1 MASAMSNPK
10 QTCSMHGGQKNSMN
24 QKNLLKIKIEKY
36 LKVPLLLAVFWL
48 IAAGIMFIVSREA
61 GLIMLVF
68 DLIYMVIV
76 LVIYYQ
82 KRPDIMAEMVNFS
95 FEQSQIQKELLKDL
109 ALPYTLIDLDGR
121 FLWSNQQFYDVI
133 GKEKMHKK
141 SLFQVFP
148 ELTKEILPIQTG
160 EASVAILYEERN
172 YRLEMKCVHAKWGDE
187 DDFID
192 ASNSLIA
199 VYLFDE
205 TEIKKYIRENQ
216 EQKMAACLIYID
228 NYEEALESIDEV
240 KESLLTALINRKLTK
255 YMQNAGAIIKRLE
268 KDKYFAVFQ
277 KKNLE
282 QLQNDKFS
290 ILDEIRAIN
299 VGNSIA
305 VTLSISVGSGMD
317 GYLETYEAAR
327 SGMDLALGRGGDQAV
342 VKDGEKV
349 LYYGG
354 KTQGVEKGT
363 RVKARVKARALKELL
378 EGKDRVVIM
387 GHKIPD
393 MDAIGSAIGIY
404 RIAKNLNKKAH
415 IVMDVPPQAIRSVVN
430 NFVGNSNYE
439 EDMFIKSEEAMELMD
454 INTLLVVVDVNRP
467 GYTECE
473 ALLHR
478 ARFIVV
484 IDHHRQSNEV
494 IENPVLTYIEP
505 NASSACEMVAEILQY
520 MSEKTKMKP
529 YEADAMYAGML
540 VDTDNFVTKT
550 GVRTFEAAAFLR
562 RCGADVIR
570 VRKMFRYDIE
580 SYKIRAKAV
589 ENAATYLEHFA
600 LSIMPDMTGI
610 ESPTVLGAQ
619 VANEL
624 LDIDGVHASFVLTQ
638 VNDTIYISARSID
651 EINVQIIM
659 EKLGGGG
666 HANVAG
672 AQIKDVSLEEALDK
686 VKELLKEMKLE
697 GEI

>member
-1 MASAMSNPK
+1 
-10 QTCSMHGGQKNSMN
+10 MHGGQRNNMN
-24 QKNLLKIKIEKY
+24 QKNLLRVKIEKY

-48 IAAGIMFIVSREA
+48 VAAGIMFLINRKA
-61 GLIMLVF
+61 GFAMLGF
-68 DLIYMVIV
+68 DVIYMVIV

-82 KRPDIMAEMVNFS
+82 KRPDIMAEIVNFS

-109 ALPYTLIDLDGR
+109 ALPYTLVDLEGR
-121 FLWSNQQFYDVI
+121 FLWSNQQFHEVI

-148 ELTKEILPIQTG
+148 EITKEILPIQTG
-160 EASVAILYEERN
+160 QSNVDIVYENRN
-172 YRLEMKCVHAKWGDE
+172 YRLEMKCVHARWSEEE
-187 DDFID
+187 DFVD

-205 TEIKKYIRENQ
+205 TEIKKYIKENQ
-216 EQKMAACLIYID
+216 EQKMVACLIYID

-268 KDKYFAVFQ
+268 KDKYLAVFQ
-277 KKNLE
+277 KKNLT

-342 VKDGEKV
+342 VKDGEKI

-354 KTQGVEKGT
+354 KTQGVEKNT

-378 EGKDRVVIM
+378 EGKDRVIIM

-404 RIAKNLNKKAH
+404 RIAENLNKKAH
-415 IVMDVPPQAIRSVVN
+415 IVLNSPTLAIRSVIN
-430 NFVGNSNYE
+430 NFMGNSNYE
-439 EDMFIKSEEAMELMD
+439 EDMFVKSEEAMELMD
-454 INTLLVVVDVNRP
+454 ANTLLVVVDVNRP
-467 GYTECE
+467 SYTECE
-473 ALLHR
+473 ELLGR
-478 ARFIVV
+478 AKSIVV

-494 IENPVLTYIEP
+494 IKNPLLTYIEP

-562 RCGADVIR
+562 RCGADVVR

-589 ENAATYLEHFA
+589 ESAETYLDSFA
-600 LSIMPDMTGI
+600 LSIMPDMTGMD
-610 ESPTVLGAQ
+610 SPTVMGAQ

-624 LDIDGVHASFVLTQ
+624 LDIDGVHASFVLTK
-638 VNDTIYISARSID
+638 VKDTIYISARSID

-659 EKLGGGG
+659 EKMGGGG

-672 AQIKDVSLEEALDK
+672 AQMKDVSEEEALKK
-686 VKELLKEMKLE
+686 VKEVLKSMKLE

>member
-1 MASAMSNPK
+1 M
-10 QTCSMHGGQKNSMN
+10 MHGGQRNNMN
-24 QKNLLKIKIEKY
+24 QKNLLRVKIEKY

-48 IAAGIMFIVSREA
+48 VAAGIMFLINRKA
-61 GLIMLVF
+61 GFAMLGF
-68 DLIYMVIV
+68 DVIYMVIV

-82 KRPDIMAEMVNFS
+82 KRPDIMAEIVNFS

-109 ALPYTLIDLDGR
+109 ALPYTLVDLEGR
-121 FLWSNQQFYDVI
+121 FLWSNQQFHEVI

-148 ELTKEILPIQTG
+148 EITKEILPIQTG
-160 EASVAILYEERN
+160 QSNVDIVYENRN
-172 YRLEMKCVHAKWGDE
+172 YRLEMKCVHARWSEEE
-187 DDFID
+187 DFVD

-205 TEIKKYIRENQ
+205 TEIKKYIKENQ
-216 EQKMAACLIYID
+216 EQKMVACLIYID

-268 KDKYFAVFQ
+268 KDKYLAVFQ
-277 KKNLE
+277 KKNLT

-342 VKDGEKV
+342 VKDGEKI

-354 KTQGVEKGT
+354 KTQGVEKNT

-378 EGKDRVVIM
+378 EGKDRVIIM

-404 RIAKNLNKKAH
+404 RIAENLNKKAH
-415 IVMDVPPQAIRSVVN
+415 IVLNSPTLAIRSVIN
-430 NFVGNSNYE
+430 NFMGNSNYE
-439 EDMFIKSEEAMELMD
+439 EDMFVKSEEAMELMD
-454 INTLLVVVDVNRP
+454 ANTLLVVVDVNRP
-467 GYTECE
+467 SYTECE
-473 ALLHR
+473 ELLGR
-478 ARFIVV
+478 AKSIVV

-494 IENPVLTYIEP
+494 IKNPLLTYIEP

-562 RCGADVIR
+562 RCGADVVR

-589 ENAATYLEHFA
+589 ESAETYLDSFA
-600 LSIMPDMTGI
+600 LSIMPDMTGMD
-610 ESPTVLGAQ
+610 SPTVMGAQ

-624 LDIDGVHASFVLTQ
+624 LDIDGVHASFVLTK
-638 VNDTIYISARSID
+638 VKDTIYISARSID

-659 EKLGGGG
+659 EKMGGGG

-672 AQIKDVSLEEALDK
+672 AQMKDVSEEEALKK
-686 VKELLKEMKLE
+686 VKEVLKSMKLE

>member
-1 MASAMSNPK
+1 M
-10 QTCSMHGGQKNSMN
+10 MHGGQKNSMN
-24 QKNLLKIKIEKY
+24 QKNLLRIKIEKY
-36 LKVPLLLAVFWL
+36 LKVPLLLAIFWL
-48 IAAGIMFIVSREA
+48 VAAGIMFVISRQA
-61 GLIMLVF
+61 GFLMLF
-68 DLIYMVIV
+68 FELIYMVIV

-82 KRPDIMAEMVNFS
+82 KRPDIMTEIVSFS

-109 ALPYTLIDLDGR
+109 ALPYTLIDLEGR
-121 FLWSNQQFYDVI
+121 FLWSNQQFHEVI
-133 GKEKMHKK
+133 GKEKMRKK
-141 SLFQVFP
+141 SLFHVFP
-148 ELTKEILPIQTG
+148 EITREILPVQPG
-160 EASVAILYEERN
+160 QSSVDIVYENRN
-172 YRLEMKCVHAKWGDE
+172 YRLEMKCVHARWGNEE
-187 DDFID
+187 DFVD

-205 TEIKKYIRENQ
+205 TEIKKYIKENQ
-216 EQKMAACLIYID
+216 EQKMVASLIYID

-268 KDKYFAVFQ
+268 KDKYLAVFQ
-277 KKNLE
+277 KKNLT

-342 VKDGEKV
+342 VKDGEKI

-378 EGKDRVVIM
+378 EGKDRVIIM

-404 RIAKNLNKKAH
+404 RIAENLNKKAH
-415 IVMDVPPQAIRSVVN
+415 IVLNVPTLAIRSVIN
-430 NFVGNSNYE
+430 NFIGNSNYE
-439 EDMFIKSEEAMELMD
+439 EDMFVKSEEAMELMD
-454 INTLLVVVDVNRP
+454 ANTLLVVVDVNRP
-467 GYTECE
+467 SYTECE
-473 ALLHR
+473 ELLVR
-478 ARFIVV
+478 AKSIVV
-484 IDHHRQSNEV
+484 IDHHRQTNEV

-562 RCGADVIR
+562 RCGADVVR

-589 ENAATYLEHFA
+589 ESAETYLGSFA
-600 LSIMPDMTGI
+600 LSVMPDMTGI
-610 ESPTVLGAQ
+610 ESPTVMGAQ

-624 LDIDGVHASFVLTQ
+624 LDIDGVHASFVLTK
-638 VNDTIYISARSID
+638 VEDTIYISARSID

-672 AQIKDVSLEEALDK
+672 AQMKGVSEKEALEK
-686 VKELLKEMKLE
+686 MKEILKMMKLE

>member
-1 MASAMSNPK
+1 
-10 QTCSMHGGQKNSMN
+10 MN
-24 QKNLLKIKIEKY
+24 QKNLLRIKIEKY
-36 LKVPLLLAVFWL
+36 LKIPLLLAIFWL
-48 IAAGIMFIVSREA
+48 VAAGIMFVISREA
-61 GLIMLVF
+61 GFTMLFF
-68 DLIYMVIV
+68 DVIYMVIV

-82 KRPDIMAEMVNFS
+82 KRPDIMAEMVSFS

-109 ALPYTLIDLDGR
+109 ALPYTLIELEGR
-121 FLWSNQQFYDVI
+121 FLWSNQQFYEVI
-133 GKEKMHKK
+133 GKEKMRKK
-141 SLFQVFP
+141 SLFHVFS
-148 ELTKEILPIQTG
+148 EITREILPIHTG
-160 EASVAILYEERN
+160 QSSVEIEYENRN
-172 YRLEMKCVHAKWGDE
+172 YRLEMKCIHARWGSE
-187 DDFID
+187 DDFVD

-216 EQKMAACLIYID
+216 EQKMVACLIYID

-255 YMQNAGAIIKRLE
+255 YMQNAGAIIKKLE
-268 KDKYFAVFQ
+268 KDKYLAVFQ
-277 KKNLE
+277 KKNLT

-290 ILDEIRAIN
+290 ILDEIRSIN

-305 VTLSISVGSGMD
+305 VTLSISVGAGMD

-342 VKDGEKV
+342 VKDGEKI

-378 EGKDRVVIM
+378 EGKDRVIIM

-404 RIAKNLNKKAH
+404 RIAENLNKKAH
-415 IVMDVPPQAIRSVVN
+415 IVLNTPTLAIRSVIN
-430 NFVGNSNYE
+430 NFIGNSNYE
-439 EDMFIKSEEAMELMD
+439 EDMFVKSEEAMELMD
-454 INTLLVVVDVNRP
+454 ANTLLVVVDVNRP
-467 GYTECE
+467 SYTECE
-473 ALLHR
+473 DLLGK
-478 ARFIVV
+478 AKSIVV
-484 IDHHRQSNEV
+484 IDHHRQTNEV

-570 VRKMFRYDIE
+570 VRKMFRFDME

-589 ENAATYLEHFA
+589 ERAETYLGSFA
-600 LSIMPDMTGI
+600 LSVMPDMTGI
-610 ESPTVLGAQ
+610 ESPTVMGAQ

-624 LDIDGVHASFVLTQ
+624 LDIDGVHASFVLTK
-638 VNDTIYISARSID
+638 VEETIYISARSID

-672 AQIKDVSLEEALDK
+672 AQMKGISEKEALEK
-686 VKELLKEMKLE
+686 MKEVLKTMKIE

>member
-1 MASAMSNPK
+1 M
-10 QTCSMHGGQKNSMN
+10 MHGGQKNSMN
-24 QKNLLKIKIEKY
+24 QKNLLRIKIEKY
-36 LKVPLLLAVFWL
+36 LKVPLLLAIFWL
-48 IAAGIMFIVSREA
+48 VAAGIMFVISRQA
-61 GLIMLVF
+61 GFLMLF
-68 DLIYMVIV
+68 FELIYMVIV

-82 KRPDIMAEMVNFS
+82 KRPDIMTEIVSFS

-109 ALPYTLIDLDGR
+109 ALPYTLIDLEGR
-121 FLWSNQQFYDVI
+121 FLWSNQQFHEVI
-133 GKEKMHKK
+133 GKEKMRKK
-141 SLFQVFP
+141 SLFHVFP
-148 ELTKEILPIQTG
+148 EITREILPIQTG
-160 EASVAILYEERN
+160 QSSVDIVYENRN
-172 YRLEMKCVHAKWGDE
+172 YRLEMKCVHARWGNEE
-187 DDFID
+187 DFVD

-205 TEIKKYIRENQ
+205 TEIKKYIKENQ
-216 EQKMAACLIYID
+216 EQKMVASLIYID

-268 KDKYFAVFQ
+268 KDKYLAVFQ
-277 KKNLE
+277 KKNLT

-342 VKDGEKV
+342 VKDGEKI

-378 EGKDRVVIM
+378 EGKDRVIIM

-404 RIAKNLNKKAH
+404 RIAENLNKKAH
-415 IVMDVPPQAIRSVVN
+415 IVLNVPTLAIRSVIN
-430 NFVGNSNYE
+430 NFIGNSNYE
-439 EDMFIKSEEAMELMD
+439 EDMFVKSEEAMELMD
-454 INTLLVVVDVNRP
+454 ANTLLVVVDVNRP
-467 GYTECE
+467 SYTECE
-473 ALLHR
+473 ELLVR
-478 ARFIVV
+478 AKSIVV
-484 IDHHRQSNEV
+484 IDHHRQTNEV

-562 RCGADVIR
+562 RCGADVVR

-589 ENAATYLEHFA
+589 ESAETYLGSFA
-600 LSIMPDMTGI
+600 LSVMPDMTGI
-610 ESPTVLGAQ
+610 ESPTVMGAQ

-624 LDIDGVHASFVLTQ
+624 LDIDGVHASFVLTK
-638 VNDTIYISARSID
+638 VEDTIYISARSID

-672 AQIKDVSLEEALDK
+672 AQMKGVSEKEALEK
-686 VKELLKEMKLE
+686 MKEILKMMKLE

>member
-1 MASAMSNPK
+1 
-10 QTCSMHGGQKNSMN
+10 MN
-24 QKNLLKIKIEKY
+24 QKNLLRMKIEKY
-36 LKVPLLLAVFWL
+36 LKVPLLLAIFWL
-48 IAAGIMFIVSREA
+48 VAAGIIFVMDKKSGIV
-61 GLIMLVF
+61 MLLF
-68 DLIYMVIV
+68 DVIYMVMV

-82 KRPDIMAEMVNFS
+82 KRPYIMAEIVNFA
-95 FEQSQIQKELLKDL
+95 FEHSQIQKELLKDL
-109 ALPYTLIDLDGR
+109 ALPYTLIDIDGR
-121 FLWSNQQFYDVI
+121 FLWSNQQFYEVI
-133 GKEKMHKK
+133 GKEKLHKK
-141 SLFQVFP
+141 NLFQIFP
-148 ELTKEILPIQTG
+148 ELTKENLPIDRDQ
-160 EASVAILYEERN
+160 ASVETIYEERN
-172 YRLEMKCVHAKWGDE
+172 YRMEMKRVHACWE
-187 DDFID
+187 EEFVD
-192 ASNSLIA
+192 ANNSLIA

-205 TEIKKYIRENQ
+205 TEIKKYIKENQ
-216 EQKMAACLIYID
+216 EQKMVACLIYID

-268 KDKYFAVFQ
+268 KDKYLAVLQ
-277 KKNLE
+277 KKNLT

-290 ILDEIRAIN
+290 ILDEIKAIN

-305 VTLSISVGSGMD
+305 VTLSISVGAGVDS
-317 GYLETYEAAR
+317 YLETYEAAR

-342 VKDGEKV
+342 VRDGEKI

-363 RVKARVKARALKELL
+363 RVKARVKAHALKELL
-378 EGKDRVVIM
+378 EGKDRVLIM

-404 RIAKNLNKKAH
+404 RIARNLNKKAH
-415 IVMDVPPQAIRSVVN
+415 IVLNAPTLAIRSVVQ

-439 EDMFIKSEEAMELMD
+439 EDMFVKGEEAKGLMD
-454 INTLLVVVDVNRP
+454 ANTLLVVVDVNRP
-467 GYTECE
+467 SYTECE
-473 ALLHR
+473 ELLHY
-478 ARFIVV
+478 AKSTVV

-494 IENPVLTYIEP
+494 IENQVLTYVEP
-505 NASSACEMVAEILQY
+505 NASSSCEMVAEILQY

-529 YEADAMYAGML
+529 FEADAMYAGML

-562 RCGADVIR
+562 RCGADVVR
-570 VRKMFRYDIE
+570 VRKMFRCDIE

-589 ENAATYLEHFA
+589 ENSQTYLERFA
-600 LSIMPDMTGI
+600 LSMMPDMTGI

-624 LDIDGVHASFVLTQ
+624 LDIEGVNASFVLTK
-638 VNDTIYISARSID
+638 VGDTIYISARSID

-672 AQIKDVSLEEALDK
+672 AQMKEIGMEEALEK
-686 VKELLKEMKLE
+686 IKEVLKTMKLE

>member
-1 MASAMSNPK
+1 
-10 QTCSMHGGQKNSMN
+10 MN
-24 QKNLLKIKIEKY
+24 QKNLLKVKIEKY
-36 LKVPLLLAVFWL
+36 LKIPLFLAVFWL
-48 IAAGIMFIVSREA
+48 LATGIMFAISKEA
-61 GLIMLVF
+61 GFLMLLF
-68 DLIYMVIV
+68 EFIYMTVV
-76 LVIYYQ
+76 LFVYYQ
-82 KRPDIMAEMVNFS
+82 KRSDIMAEIVNFS
-95 FEQSQIQKELLKDL
+95 FEQSQVQKELLKDL
-109 ALPYTLIDLDGR
+109 AIPYTLVDLEGR
-121 FLWSNQQFYDVI
+121 FLWSNQQFREVV
-133 GKEKMHKK
+133 GKEKLHKK
-141 SLFQVFP
+141 SLFQLFP
-148 ELTKEILPIQTG
+148 EITKEILPVQSGQTT
-160 EASVAILYEERN
+160 ADILYENRN
-172 YRLEMKCVHAKWGDE
+172 YRMEMKGVHVKWGEEEEIEDE
-187 DDFID
+187 K
-192 ASNSLIA
+192 NSLIA

-205 TEIKKYIRENQ
+205 TEMKKYIKENQ

-228 NYEEALESIDEV
+228 NYEEVLDSIDEV

-255 YMQNAGAIIKRLE
+255 YMQSADGIIKKLE
-268 KDKYFAVFQ
+268 KDKYLAVFQ
-277 KKNLE
+277 KKNLV

-305 VTLSISVGSGMD
+305 VTLSISVGAGID

-342 VKDGEKV
+342 VKDGEKI

-378 EGKDRVVIM
+378 EGKDRVIIM
-387 GHKIPD
+387 GHRIPD
-393 MDAIGSAIGIY
+393 MDAIGSAIGLY
-404 RIAKNLNKKAH
+404 RIAENLNKKAH
-415 IVMDVPPQAIRSVVN
+415 IVLNEPTLAIRAVIN

-439 EDMFIKSEEAMELMD
+439 EDMFVKSEEAMALLD
-454 INTLLVVVDVNRP
+454 ANTLLVVVDVNRP
-467 GYTECE
+467 SYTECE
-473 ALLHR
+473 ALLGK
-478 ARFIVV
+478 AKSIVV
-484 IDHHRQSNEV
+484 IDHHRQTNEV
-494 IENPVLTYIEP
+494 VENPVLTYIEP
-505 NASSACEMVAEILQY
+505 NASSSCEMVAEILQY
-520 MSEKTKMKP
+520 MSEKAKMKP

-570 VRKMFRYDIE
+570 VRKLFRYDME

-589 ENAATYLEHFA
+589 ESAQMYLSNFA

-610 ESPTVLGAQ
+610 EAPTVMGAQ

-624 LDIDGVHASFVLTQ
+624 LDVDGVYASFVLTK
-638 VNDTIYISARSID
+638 VGETVYVSARSID
-651 EINVQIIM
+651 EVNVQIIM

-672 AQIKDVSLEEALDK
+672 AQIKDVSEEEALEK
-686 VKELLKEMKLE
+686 VKEILKLMKIE

>member
-1 MASAMSNPK
+1 M
-10 QTCSMHGGQKNSMN
+10 MHGGQKNSMN
-24 QKNLLKIKIEKY
+24 QKNLLRIKIEKY
-36 LKVPLLLAVFWL
+36 LKVPLLLAIFWL
-48 IAAGIMFIVSREA
+48 VAAGIMFVISRQA
-61 GLIMLVF
+61 GFLMLF
-68 DLIYMVIV
+68 FELIYMVIV

-82 KRPDIMAEMVNFS
+82 KRPDIMTEIVSFS

-109 ALPYTLIDLDGR
+109 ALPYTLIDLEGR
-121 FLWSNQQFYDVI
+121 FLWSNQQFHEVI
-133 GKEKMHKK
+133 GKEKMRKK
-141 SLFQVFP
+141 SLFHVFP
-148 ELTKEILPIQTG
+148 EITREILPVQIGQS
-160 EASVAILYEERN
+160 SVDIVYENRN
-172 YRLEMKCVHAKWGDE
+172 YRLEMKCVHARWGNEE
-187 DDFID
+187 DFVD

-205 TEIKKYIRENQ
+205 TEIKKYIKENQ
-216 EQKMAACLIYID
+216 EQKMVASLIYID

-268 KDKYFAVFQ
+268 KDKYLAVFQ
-277 KKNLE
+277 KKNLT

-342 VKDGEKV
+342 VKDGEKI

-378 EGKDRVVIM
+378 EGKDRVIIM

-404 RIAKNLNKKAH
+404 RIAENLNKKAH
-415 IVMDVPPQAIRSVVN
+415 IVLNVPTLAIRSVIN
-430 NFVGNSNYE
+430 NFIGNSNYE
-439 EDMFIKSEEAMELMD
+439 EDMFVKSEEAMELMD
-454 INTLLVVVDVNRP
+454 ANTLLVVVDVNRP
-467 GYTECE
+467 SYTECE
-473 ALLHR
+473 ELLVR
-478 ARFIVV
+478 AKSIVV
-484 IDHHRQSNEV
+484 IDHHRQTNEV

-562 RCGADVIR
+562 RCGADVVR

-589 ENAATYLEHFA
+589 ESAETYLGSFA
-600 LSIMPDMTGI
+600 LSVMPDMTGI
-610 ESPTVLGAQ
+610 ESPTVMGAQ

-624 LDIDGVHASFVLTQ
+624 LDIDGVHASFVLTK
-638 VNDTIYISARSID
+638 VEDTIYISARSID

-672 AQIKDVSLEEALDK
+672 AQMKGVSEKEALEK
-686 VKELLKEMKLE
+686 MKEILKMMKLE

>member
-1 MASAMSNPK
+1 
-10 QTCSMHGGQKNSMN
+10 MN
-24 QKNLLKIKIEKY
+24 QKNLLRVKIEKY

-48 IAAGIMFIVSREA
+48 VAAGIMFLINRKA
-61 GLIMLVF
+61 GFAMLGF
-68 DLIYMVIV
+68 DVIYMVIV

-82 KRPDIMAEMVNFS
+82 KRPDIMAEIVNFS

-109 ALPYTLIDLDGR
+109 ALPYTLVDLEGR
-121 FLWSNQQFYDVI
+121 FLWSNQQFHEVI

-148 ELTKEILPIQTG
+148 EITKEILPIQTG
-160 EASVAILYEERN
+160 QSNVDIVYENRN
-172 YRLEMKCVHAKWGDE
+172 YRLEMKCVHARWSEEE
-187 DDFID
+187 DFVD

-205 TEIKKYIRENQ
+205 TEIKKYIKENQ
-216 EQKMAACLIYID
+216 EQKMVACLIYID

-268 KDKYFAVFQ
+268 KDKYLAVFQ
-277 KKNLE
+277 KKNLT

-342 VKDGEKV
+342 VKDGEKI

-354 KTQGVEKGT
+354 KTQGVEKNT

-378 EGKDRVVIM
+378 EGKDRVIIM

-404 RIAKNLNKKAH
+404 RIAENLNKKAH
-415 IVMDVPPQAIRSVVN
+415 IVLNSPTLAIRSVIN
-430 NFVGNSNYE
+430 NFMGNSNYE
-439 EDMFIKSEEAMELMD
+439 EDMFVKSEEAMELMD
-454 INTLLVVVDVNRP
+454 ANTLLVVVDVNRP
-467 GYTECE
+467 SYTECE
-473 ALLHR
+473 ELLGR
-478 ARFIVV
+478 AKSIVV

-494 IENPVLTYIEP
+494 IKNPLLTYIEP

-562 RCGADVIR
+562 RCGADVVR

-589 ENAATYLEHFA
+589 ESAETYLDSFA
-600 LSIMPDMTGI
+600 LSIMPDMTGMD
-610 ESPTVLGAQ
+610 SPTVMGAQ

-624 LDIDGVHASFVLTQ
+624 LDIDGVHASFVLTK
-638 VNDTIYISARSID
+638 VKDTIYISARSID

-659 EKLGGGG
+659 EKMGGGG

-672 AQIKDVSLEEALDK
+672 AQMKDVSEEEALKK
-686 VKELLKEMKLE
+686 VKEVLKSMKLE

>member
-1 MASAMSNPK
+1 
-10 QTCSMHGGQKNSMN
+10 MN
-24 QKNLLKIKIEKY
+24 QKNLLRIKIEKY
-36 LKVPLLLAVFWL
+36 LKVPLLLAIFWL
-48 IAAGIMFIVSREA
+48 VATGIMFLINSEA
-61 GLIMLVF
+61 GFLMLLFEFIYLIM
-68 DLIYMVIV
+68 V

-82 KRPDIMAEMVNFS
+82 KRPDIMAEIVNFS

-109 ALPYTLIDLDGR
+109 AIPYTLIDLEGR
-121 FLWSNQQFYDVI
+121 FLWANQQFHEVI
-133 GKEKMHKK
+133 GKEKVHKK
-141 SLFQVFP
+141 SLFQVFT
-148 ELTKEILPIQTG
+148 EINKEILPVQTG
-160 EASVAILYEERN
+160 QMTKDIVYENRN
-172 YRLEMKCVHAKWGDE
+172 YRMEMKCVHVRWGEEEEIVDE
-187 DDFID
+187 
-192 ASNSLIA
+192 SNSLIA

-205 TEIKKYIRENQ
+205 TEIKKYIKENQ
-216 EQKMAACLIYID
+216 EQKMVACLIYID

-268 KDKYFAVFQ
+268 KDKYLAVFQ
-277 KKNLE
+277 KKNLT

-290 ILDEIRAIN
+290 ILDEIKAIN

-342 VKDGEKV
+342 VKDGEKI

-354 KTQGVEKGT
+354 KTQGVEKST

-404 RIAKNLNKKAH
+404 RIAENLNKKAH
-415 IVMDVPPQAIRSVVN
+415 IVLNTPTLAIRSVIN
-430 NFVGNSNYE
+430 NFMGNSNYE
-439 EDMFIKSEEAMELMD
+439 EDMFVKSEVAMELMD
-454 INTLLVVVDVNRP
+454 ANTLLVVVDVNRP
-467 GYTECE
+467 SYTECE
-473 ALLHR
+473 ALLTR
-478 ARFIVV
+478 AKSIVV
-484 IDHHRQSNEV
+484 IDHHRQTNEV

-505 NASSACEMVAEILQY
+505 NASSSCEMVAEILQY
-520 MSEKTKMKP
+520 MSEKAKMKP

-562 RCGADVIR
+562 RCGADVVR

-589 ENAATYLEHFA
+589 ESAKTYLEIFA
-600 LSIMPDMTGI
+600 MSIMPDMTGI
-610 ESPTVLGAQ
+610 EAPTVMGAQ

-624 LDIDGVHASFVLTQ
+624 LNIDGIQASFALTK
-638 VNDTIYISARSID
+638 VADTIYISARSID
-651 EINVQIIM
+651 EVNVQIIM

-672 AQIKDVSLEEALDK
+672 AQMKDVSEEEALEK
-686 VKELLKEMKLE
+686 VKEVLKLMKME

>member
-454 INTLLVVVDVNRP
+454 DAEDMVTFCRDVLEHMELVLAETPEMLPVLKQAGVVDSGGQGLMQVLKGALEGVLGKGIPFDAVVAQTSQKAAPVGAARDDIDTADIKF
-467 GYTECE
+467 GYCTE
-473 ALLHR
+473 
-478 ARFIVV
+478 FIINVEDAYDDDEEYEDEDSEYYEIVCPSCGEVV
-484 IDHHRQSNEV
+484 CFDDTLEEDELIC
-494 IENPVLTYIEP
+494 P
-505 NASSACEMVAEILQY
+505 ACGE
-520 MSEKTKMKP
+520 
-529 YEADAMYAGML
+529 L
-540 VDTDNFVTKT
+540 V
-550 GVRTFEAAAFLR
+550 
-562 RCGADVIR
+562 
-570 VRKMFRYDIE
+570 
-580 SYKIRAKAV
+580 
-589 ENAATYLEHFA
+589 
-600 LSIMPDMTGI
+600 TGI
-610 ESPTVLGAQ
+610 EVC
-619 VANEL
+619 
-624 LDIDGVHASFVLTQ
+624 DGDCSNCTA
-638 VNDTIYISARSID
+638 DCD
-651 EINVQIIM
+651 
-659 EKLGGGG
+659 G
-666 HANVAG
+666 
-672 AQIKDVSLEEALDK
+672 
-686 VKELLKEMKLE
+686 
-697 GEI
+697 

>member
-1 MASAMSNPK
+1 
-10 QTCSMHGGQKNSMN
+10 MN
-24 QKNLLKIKIEKY
+24 QKNLLRIKIEKY
-36 LKVPLLLAVFWL
+36 LKIPLLLAIFWL
-48 IAAGIMFIVSREA
+48 VAAGIMFVISREA
-61 GLIMLVF
+61 GFTMLFF
-68 DLIYMVIV
+68 DVIYMVIV

-82 KRPDIMAEMVNFS
+82 KRPDIMAEMVSFS

-109 ALPYTLIDLDGR
+109 ALPYTLIDLEGR
-121 FLWSNQQFYDVI
+121 FLWSNQQFYEVI
-133 GKEKMHKK
+133 GKEKMRKK
-141 SLFQVFP
+141 SLFHVFS
-148 ELTKEILPIQTG
+148 EITREILPIHTG
-160 EASVAILYEERN
+160 QSSVEIEYENRN
-172 YRLEMKCVHAKWGDE
+172 YRLEMKCIHARWGSE
-187 DDFID
+187 DDFVD

-216 EQKMAACLIYID
+216 EQKMVACLIYID

-255 YMQNAGAIIKRLE
+255 YMQNAGAIIKKLE
-268 KDKYFAVFQ
+268 KDKYLAVFQ
-277 KKNLE
+277 KKNLT

-290 ILDEIRAIN
+290 ILDEIRSIN

-305 VTLSISVGSGMD
+305 VTLSISVGAGMD

-342 VKDGEKV
+342 VKDGEKI

-378 EGKDRVVIM
+378 EGKDRVIIM

-404 RIAKNLNKKAH
+404 RIAENLNKKAH
-415 IVMDVPPQAIRSVVN
+415 IVLNTPTLAIRSVIN
-430 NFVGNSNYE
+430 NFIGNSNYE
-439 EDMFIKSEEAMELMD
+439 EDMFVKSEEAMELMD
-454 INTLLVVVDVNRP
+454 ANTLLVVVDVNRP
-467 GYTECE
+467 SYTECE
-473 ALLHR
+473 DLLGK
-478 ARFIVV
+478 AKSIVV
-484 IDHHRQSNEV
+484 IDHHRQTNEV

-570 VRKMFRYDIE
+570 VRKMFRFDME

-589 ENAATYLEHFA
+589 ERAETYLGSFA
-600 LSIMPDMTGI
+600 LSVMPDMTGI
-610 ESPTVLGAQ
+610 ESPTVMGAQ

-624 LDIDGVHASFVLTQ
+624 LDIDGVHASFVLTK
-638 VNDTIYISARSID
+638 VEETIYISARSID

-672 AQIKDVSLEEALDK
+672 AQMKGISEKEALEK
-686 VKELLKEMKLE
+686 MKEVLKTMKIE

>member
-1 MASAMSNPK
+1 M
-10 QTCSMHGGQKNSMN
+10 MHGGQKNSMN
-24 QKNLLKIKIEKY
+24 QKNLLRIKIEKY
-36 LKVPLLLAVFWL
+36 LKVPLLLAIFWL
-48 IAAGIMFIVSREA
+48 VAAGIMFVISRQA
-61 GLIMLVF
+61 GFLMLF
-68 DLIYMVIV
+68 FELIYMVIV

-82 KRPDIMAEMVNFS
+82 KRPDIMTEIVSFS

-109 ALPYTLIDLDGR
+109 ALPYTLIDLEGR
-121 FLWSNQQFYDVI
+121 FLWSNQQFHEVI
-133 GKEKMHKK
+133 GKEKMRKK
-141 SLFQVFP
+141 SLFHVFP
-148 ELTKEILPIQTG
+148 EITREILPVQPG
-160 EASVAILYEERN
+160 QSSVDIVYENRN
-172 YRLEMKCVHAKWGDE
+172 YRLEMKCVHARWGNEE
-187 DDFID
+187 DFVD

-205 TEIKKYIRENQ
+205 TEIKKYIKENQ
-216 EQKMAACLIYID
+216 EQKMVVSLIYID

-268 KDKYFAVFQ
+268 KDKYLAVFQ
-277 KKNLE
+277 KKNLT

-342 VKDGEKV
+342 VKDGEKI

-378 EGKDRVVIM
+378 EGKDRVIIM

-404 RIAKNLNKKAH
+404 RIAENLNKKAH
-415 IVMDVPPQAIRSVVN
+415 IVLNVPTLAIRSVIN
-430 NFVGNSNYE
+430 NFIGNSNYE
-439 EDMFIKSEEAMELMD
+439 EDMFVKSEEAMELMD
-454 INTLLVVVDVNRP
+454 ANTLLVVVDVNRP
-467 GYTECE
+467 SYTECE
-473 ALLHR
+473 ELLVR
-478 ARFIVV
+478 AKSIVV
-484 IDHHRQSNEV
+484 IDHHRQTNEV

-562 RCGADVIR
+562 RCGADVVR

-589 ENAATYLEHFA
+589 ESAETYLGSFA
-600 LSIMPDMTGI
+600 LSVMPDMTGI
-610 ESPTVLGAQ
+610 ESPTVMGAQ

-624 LDIDGVHASFVLTQ
+624 LDIDGVHASFVLTK
-638 VNDTIYISARSID
+638 VEDTIYISARSID

-672 AQIKDVSLEEALDK
+672 AQMKGVSEKEALEK
-686 VKELLKEMKLE
+686 MKEILKMMKLE

>member
-1 MASAMSNPK
+1 M
-10 QTCSMHGGQKNSMN
+10 MHGGQKNSMN
-24 QKNLLKIKIEKY
+24 QKNLLRIKIEKY
-36 LKVPLLLAVFWL
+36 LKVPLLLAIFWL
-48 IAAGIMFIVSREA
+48 VAAGIMFVISRQA
-61 GLIMLVF
+61 GFLMLF
-68 DLIYMVIV
+68 FELIYIVIV

-82 KRPDIMAEMVNFS
+82 KRPDIMTEIVSFS

-109 ALPYTLIDLDGR
+109 ALPYTLIDLEGR
-121 FLWSNQQFYDVI
+121 FLWSNQQFHEVI
-133 GKEKMHKK
+133 GKEKMRKK
-141 SLFQVFP
+141 SLFHVFP
-148 ELTKEILPIQTG
+148 EITREILPIQTG
-160 EASVAILYEERN
+160 QSSVDIVYENRN
-172 YRLEMKCVHAKWGDE
+172 YRLEMKCVHARWGNEE
-187 DDFID
+187 DFVD

-205 TEIKKYIRENQ
+205 TEIKKYIKENQ
-216 EQKMAACLIYID
+216 EQKMVASLIYID

-268 KDKYFAVFQ
+268 KDKYLAVFQ
-277 KKNLE
+277 KKNLT

-342 VKDGEKV
+342 VKDGEKI

-378 EGKDRVVIM
+378 EGKDRVIIM

-404 RIAKNLNKKAH
+404 RIAENLNKKAH
-415 IVMDVPPQAIRSVVN
+415 IVLNVPTLAIRSVIN
-430 NFVGNSNYE
+430 NFIGNSNYE
-439 EDMFIKSEEAMELMD
+439 EDMFVKSEEAMELMD
-454 INTLLVVVDVNRP
+454 ANTLLVVVDVNRP
-467 GYTECE
+467 SYTECE
-473 ALLHR
+473 ELLVR
-478 ARFIVV
+478 AKSIVV
-484 IDHHRQSNEV
+484 IDHHRQTNEV

-562 RCGADVIR
+562 RCGADVVR

-589 ENAATYLEHFA
+589 ESAETYLGSFA
-600 LSIMPDMTGI
+600 LSVMPDMTGI
-610 ESPTVLGAQ
+610 ESPTVMGAQ

-624 LDIDGVHASFVLTQ
+624 LDIDGVHASFVLTK
-638 VNDTIYISARSID
+638 VEDTIYISARSID

-672 AQIKDVSLEEALDK
+672 AQMKGVSEKEALEK
-686 VKELLKEMKLE
+686 MKEILKMMKLE

>member
-1 MASAMSNPK
+1 M
-10 QTCSMHGGQKNSMN
+10 MHGGQKNSMN
-24 QKNLLKIKIEKY
+24 QKNLLRIKIEKY
-36 LKVPLLLAVFWL
+36 LKVPLLLAIFWL
-48 IAAGIMFIVSREA
+48 VAAGIMFVISRQA
-61 GLIMLVF
+61 GFLMLF
-68 DLIYMVIV
+68 FELIYIVVV

-82 KRPDIMAEMVNFS
+82 KRPDIMTEIVSFS

-109 ALPYTLIDLDGR
+109 ALPYTLIDLEGR
-121 FLWSNQQFYDVI
+121 FLWSNQQFHEVI
-133 GKEKMHKK
+133 GKEKMRKK
-141 SLFQVFP
+141 SLFHVFP
-148 ELTKEILPIQTG
+148 EITREILPIQTG
-160 EASVAILYEERN
+160 QSSVDIVYENRN
-172 YRLEMKCVHAKWGDE
+172 YRLEMKCVHARWGNEE
-187 DDFID
+187 DFVD

-205 TEIKKYIRENQ
+205 TEIKKYIKENQ
-216 EQKMAACLIYID
+216 EQKMVASLIYID

-268 KDKYFAVFQ
+268 KDKYLAVFQ
-277 KKNLE
+277 KKNLT

-342 VKDGEKV
+342 VKDGEKI

-378 EGKDRVVIM
+378 EGKDRVIIM

-404 RIAKNLNKKAH
+404 RIAENLNKKAH
-415 IVMDVPPQAIRSVVN
+415 IVLNVPTLAIRSVIN
-430 NFVGNSNYE
+430 NFIGNSNYE
-439 EDMFIKSEEAMELMD
+439 EDMFVKSEEAMELMD
-454 INTLLVVVDVNRP
+454 ANTLLVVVDVNRP
-467 GYTECE
+467 SYTECE
-473 ALLHR
+473 ELLVR
-478 ARFIVV
+478 AKSIVV
-484 IDHHRQSNEV
+484 IDHHRQTNEV

-562 RCGADVIR
+562 RCGADVVR

-589 ENAATYLEHFA
+589 ESAETYLGSFA
-600 LSIMPDMTGI
+600 LSVMPDMTGI
-610 ESPTVLGAQ
+610 ESPTVMGAQ

-624 LDIDGVHASFVLTQ
+624 LDIDGVHASFVLTK
-638 VNDTIYISARSID
+638 VEDTIYISARSID

-672 AQIKDVSLEEALDK
+672 AQMKGVSEKEALEK
-686 VKELLKEMKLE
+686 MKEILKMMKLE